1 MSGPNIIIGSD
12 EGQRMYCR
20 KYKVHTH
27 CHDVELQFG
36 ALIWAT
42 TKAEKINKDASNAA
56 TRRDIS
62 CPTAMQ
68 VGGISNVS
76 FWRGPYSR
84 KKLLSSSTMH

>member
-1 MSGPNIIIGSD
+1 MSGPNIIIASD

-27 CHDVELQFG
+27 SHDVELQFG

-42 TKAEKINKDASNAA
+42 TKAEKINKDASSAA

-62 CPTAMQ
+62 CPAAMQ

-76 FWRGPYSR
+76 FCRGPIVE
-84 KKLLSSSTMH
+84 TFE